1 METAMADHSAGW
13 AGHAALVTGAARGI
27 GAAIATAMAGRGADV
42 WFLDRDVSVVDSA
55 AAANAHH
62 IIGDV
67 TDPALRDK
75 ALETIRDAGRSLR
88 FFVAAAGI
96 QVRTSALD
104 VSPVDWA
111 RLLDT
116 NLTGAFTML
125 QAATRAMAL
134 DGGGA
139 ALVITSMSG
148 DRAIPGIVPYGAT
161 KAALAHLVRGLAVE
175 LGHADVRVNGIAP
188 GYVRTTMTA
197 DLLRDD
203 DQVRQILARLPLGRL
218 AEPEDM
224 VGPSMFLLSD
234 EARYVTGQILGVDG
248 GYSTT

>member
-1 METAMADHSAGW
+1 MSDNRSAGW
-13 AGHAALVTGAARGI
+13 AGRAALVTGAARGI
-27 GAAIATAMAGRGADV
+27 GAAIATALANRGADV
-42 WFLDRDVSVVDSA
+42 WFVDRDVSVADTA

-67 TDPALRDK
+67 TDPALPAN
-75 ALETIRDAGRSLR
+75 ALETIQEGGHRLG

-104 VSPVDWA
+104 IAPADWA

-125 QAATRAMAL
+125 QAAARAMAVH
-134 DGGGA
+134 GGGS
-139 ALVITSMSG
+139 ALVITSMSA

-175 LGHADVRVNGIAP
+175 LGPTQVRVNGIAP

-197 DLLRDD
+197 DLLRDGD
-203 DQVRQILARLPLGRL
+203 RVRQIMARLPLGRL
-218 AEPEDM
+218 AEPDDM
-224 VGPSMFLLSD
+224 VGPSLFLLSD
-234 EARYVTGQILGVDG
+234 DARYVTGQILGVDG
-248 GYSTT
+248 GYATT